1 MAFQRVGF
9 FVVAIFELEVP
20 PNVRVCYLFPLFYAW
35 ERISEVLSPP
45 LLRPT
50 AIAPPDHPPLATPRM
65 CLIRTCPGF
74 CFHRF
79 VWGVRF
85 ASVSYL
91 AYLCIFFTLN
101 WYFDP
106 LTSST
111 TSARA
116 DMPPRETSSVLTKYK
131 TNIHIANTARWF
143 GHASPSTMSTR
154 ETHKQ
159 ASTPDFL
166 QGKNKTRIR
175 KKKNTT
181 EITIQVCNVLLVVFS

>member
-1 MAFQRVGF
+1 MIAVWGWMAFQRVGF

-116 DMPPRETSSVLTKYK
+116 DAPWRNELCGHRLRGRDSHCEYSKAILPCNADRSEHAGKK
-131 TNIHIANTARWF
+131 IASQHTRLHRTTA
-143 GHASPSTMSTR
+143 
-154 ETHKQ
+154 
-159 ASTPDFL
+159 
-166 QGKNKTRIR
+166 
-175 KKKNTT
+175 
-181 EITIQVCNVLLVVFS
+181 VC